1 MKKLV
6 VVGILLAWAGVAAA
20 QPAEE
25 PEKNQATTRDA
36 AGDDARKEGPG
47 KAHEGEHIDPSTH
60 FNFFDFS
67 WRDKDEFGGKFGD
80 GKMQDEHTG
89 VVVPEEEPMSAP
101 FILMVLNFV
110 VFLAILAKWGWPAAS
125 KLAAD
130 RHDQIKN
137 ALEEAATLRKKAADK
152 LAEYE
157 TRIKDLDSEIK
168 KLVDGVRAD
177 AAADRERILAAAATQ
192 AAQMKKDAE
201 QRIAAE
207 IELARTAL
215 TREVA
220 AASVAATEKLLR
232 EKVTAADQQKL
243 VASFISDIGGGGKEA
258 R

>member
-1 MKKLV
+1 MKRLIV
-6 VVGILLAWAGVAAA
+6 LLLCATAGIATA

-36 AGDDARKEGPG
+36 AGDDATKAGPG

-60 FNFFDFS
+60 FNFLDFS

-80 GKMQDEHTG
+80 GKMEDPHAG
-89 VVVPEEEPMSAP
+89 VTVHEEEPMSAP
-101 FILMVLNFV
+101 FVLMVLNFI

-137 ALEEAATLRKKAADK
+137 ALEEAATLRKKAAEK

-157 TRIKDLDSEIK
+157 TRIKDLDVEIK
-168 KLVDGVRAD
+168 KLVEGVRAD
-177 AAADRERILAAAATQ
+177 AAADKQRILAAAEAQ
-192 AAQMKKDAE
+192 SVQMKKDAE

-207 IELARTAL
+207 IELARTKL

-220 AASVAATEKLLR
+220 AAAIAATEKLLR
-232 EKVTAADQQKL
+232 EKVNQADQQRL
-243 VASFISDIGGGGKEA
+243 VATFISDIGKEV